1 MRISVEVR
9 SNTFGAILAR
19 FQRGGSAAVQ
29 ETIGEI
35 RDEAAR
41 RSRVKT
47 GAMRDGW
54 TATMTGPAAGTVSN
68 DVPYTAYN
76 EYGTV
81 RMSAQPMLTPA
92 VDHATPRFTAKIA
105 KLVTV

>member
-19 FQRGGSAAVQ
+19 FQRGGSTAVQ

-41 RSRVKT
+41 RSRVDT

-54 TATMTGPAAGTVSN
+54 MAEMTGPSEGTVFN
-68 DVPYTAYN
+68 DVPHTIFN
-76 EYGTV
+76 EVGTV
-81 RMSAQPMLTPA
+81 KMPAQPMLAPA
-92 VDHATPRFTAKIA
+92 IDSARPRFTARIE
-105 KLVTV
+105 KLVAG

>member
-1 MRISVEVR
+1 MRISVDVV
-9 SNTFGAILAR
+9 SNRFGAILAR
-19 FQRGGSAAVQ
+19 VQRGGSTAVQ
-29 ETIGEI
+29 ETIAEI

-41 RSRVKT
+41 RSRVDT

-54 TATMTGPAAGTVSN
+54 TAAMTGPAQGTVFN

-81 RMSAQPMLTPA
+81 HMPAQPMLAPA
-92 VDHATPRFTAKIA
+92 IDRARPRLLARVGA
-105 KLVTV
+105 VVAE